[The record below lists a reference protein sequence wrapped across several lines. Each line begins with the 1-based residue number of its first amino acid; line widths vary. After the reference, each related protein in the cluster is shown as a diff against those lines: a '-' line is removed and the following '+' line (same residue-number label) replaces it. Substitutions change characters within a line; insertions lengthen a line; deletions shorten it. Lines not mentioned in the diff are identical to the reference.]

1 MSDEIPEPDLRLL
14 RLPPRDAGR
23 SAATTKP
30 RKLAWGNRIARVL
43 LALIAALGLFLSMTP
58 WGRAD
63 VRGAMLL
70 PGLVAARQLGP
81 IVASGEPIRHISLTV
96 PSQGGTVDL
105 DVWEPTTAP
114 PPIPGAR
121 EGVLI
126 IPGVGDNRTTAQL
139 INLTESLARAG
150 LVAMTMT
157 TPALIAYRLSPVDS
171 DAVVQSLLKLRHWPG
186 VGATRIGILGFSA
199 GDSLASLAAADPR
212 IRQQL
217 AFLTFFGG
225 FYNARDLLGDVG
237 RRAQLVNGQPQAW
250 TPDPVTLGVLANTI
264 AGTLLTREGAG
275 LSAAFDFHHPKPL
288 TPQQVAQ
295 LSPPAAA
302 AYHLLAG
309 DQRDQVE
316 SNLDALSPA
325 MQQLLHQLSPS
336 SVVSQISVPIYLLH
350 DRSDSFVP
358 FTESRDFDAA
368 LTRLHHTHSFVEFSI
383 FHHTEVRTSLDLHS
397 LLTDGPRLFGV
408 IYSTALPST

>member
-1 MSDEIPEPDLRLL
+1 MSDEITEPDLRI
-14 RLPPRDAGR
+14 PPVKSGR
-23 SAATTKP
+23 RTASTKS
-30 RKLAWGNRIARVL
+30 RRFSLGTFTARVL
-43 LALIAALGLFLSMTP
+43 LFVIAVVGLFLSATP
-58 WGRAD
+58 WGRAN
-63 VRGAMLL
+63 VRGVMLL

-81 IVASGEPIRHISLTV
+81 IVASGEPIHHVSLTV

-114 PPIPGAR
+114 PPIPGTR

-126 IPGVGDNRTTAQL
+126 IPGVGDNRTTGQL

-150 LVAMTMT
+150 LVTMTMT

-171 DAVVQSLLKLRHWPG
+171 DGVVRAYLKLLHWPG
-186 VGATRIGILGFSA
+186 VGATRVGIIGFSA
-199 GDSLASLAAADPR
+199 GDALVCLAAADPR
-212 IRQQL
+212 IQHQI

-237 RRAQLVNGQPQAW
+237 RRAQIVNGQPQSW
-250 TPDPVTLGVLANTI
+250 TPDPVPLSVLANTI
-264 AGTLLTREGAG
+264 AGTLSPSEGG
-275 LSAAFDFHHPKPL
+275 ELSTSFDFHHPKPL
-288 TPQQVAQ
+288 TADQIAQ

-325 MQQLLHQLSPS
+325 MRQLLQQLSPS
-336 SVVSQISVPIYLLH
+336 SVVAQISAPIYLLH
-350 DRSDSFVP
+350 DRTDPFVP

-368 LTRLHHTHSFVEFSI
+368 LIGLHHTHTFVEFSI
-383 FHHTEVRTSLDLHS
+383 FHHTEVRNSLDLHS

-408 IYSTALPST
+408 IYSTALPAS